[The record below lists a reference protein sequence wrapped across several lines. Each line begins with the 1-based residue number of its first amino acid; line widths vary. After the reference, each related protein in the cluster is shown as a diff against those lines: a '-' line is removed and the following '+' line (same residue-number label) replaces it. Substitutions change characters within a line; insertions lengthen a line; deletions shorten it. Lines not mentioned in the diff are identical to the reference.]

1 MKKVRKIAVCVTDF
15 IYITHNTHPVPLTS
29 GFRGSPG
36 PPPLGNACGIVP
48 VHHYSHLISQ
58 QVWRFFC
65 LFFTYDPVVHRGDT
79 ERILAQWLHPVTSNK
94 ALDPLHRLY
103 RHISATVKWVKLEV
117 HSFFISNFFINLTI
131 ANYHIIVI

>member
-1 MKKVRKIAVCVTDF
+1 MMKKVRKIAVCVTDF

-65 LFFTYDPVVHRGDT
+65 LFLHMTLLFTGA
-79 ERILAQWLHPVTSNK
+79 ILSEYLPNGYIQ
-94 ALDPLHRLY
+94 
-103 RHISATVKWVKLEV
+103 
-117 HSFFISNFFINLTI
+117 
-131 ANYHIIVI
+131 